1 MFGDNRYHGPQQLD
15 PNEDE
20 IDVVGQPDEGNYNTV
35 RIPGHSGP
43 FLTGK
48 VRDIH
53 MDSTWNILRN
63 TFTNGTHVL
72 AASLQ

>member
-15 PNEDE
+15 SNEDE

-53 MDSTWNILRN
+53 YGFYMEYTPEHFHMS
-63 TFTNGTHVL
+63 
-72 AASLQ
+72 